1 VLTHNYDSGGK
12 LSSLQGVKGDFT
24 YDYLKTMTYDKF
36 GQRVFTKYAND
47 TTATYSYE
55 EDRRRLSNI
64 IATDTSRIFMDN
76 SYSYDNMQNILGV
89 SNAAAVPA
97 GSSEFGGE
105 TSQSFS
111 YDNLYQLKNAEG
123 SWTAR
128 QGHQYRYNLEMGYD
142 TIGNIK
148 SKRQLHEKL
157 PYDGDKWVE
166 EHKTTYDWTYDH
178 TAKQPHA
185 PTKIGNRTFSYDL
198 NGNQTGW
205 ENTLNAN
212 NRVIEWDEE
221 NRITTVSDN
230 GHTSYYVY
238 DAGGERTLKR
248 SAQGETFYVNPY
260 FVIREGQVA
269 SKHFFA
275 GSQRVATKLTK
286 QESQTVHGK
295 GGNDKPAKIIYE
307 KEQYFYHPDH
317 LGSSS
322 FVTDEKGEVYEH
334 LEYFPFGETF
344 AHEHSNTQV
353 TPYRFTGKELDEVT
367 GLYYYGARYY
377 DPRTSVW
384 QSPDPILNEYMSGQT
399 NGGVFN
405 PSNLSL
411 FTYTYNNP
419 VNLVDPDGNS
429 PISVLAKQIVKQGIK
444 EGLKTYA
451 NKQIKGRLSRYM
463 TKDMSKQFKKDLDD
477 VLGSLDS
484 SWWEVGLELVPVA
497 GDLYGATKFGK
508 KIAGAHK
515 KLQALENKYVGE
527 IADKLKN
534 TPAGKKFKKN
544 MRNAGVR
551 DARKDQ
557 SEGVDGL
564 GIKYEK
570 GQGIEG
576 HHKELVSENPSRM
589 SDPSNLEFMKKE
601 DHIKVHQGE

>member
-1 VLTHNYDSGGK
+1 
-12 LSSLQGVKGDFT
+12 
-24 YDYLKTMTYDKF
+24 
-36 GQRVFTKYAND
+36 
-47 TTATYSYE
+47 
-55 EDRRRLSNI
+55 
-64 IATDTSRIFMDN
+64 
-76 SYSYDNMQNILGV
+76 
-89 SNAAAVPA
+89 
-97 GSSEFGGE
+97 
-105 TSQSFS
+105 
-111 YDNLYQLKNAEG
+111 
-123 SWTAR
+123 
-128 QGHQYRYNLEMGYD
+128 MGYD

-148 SKRQLHEKL
+148 SKTQLHEKL
-157 PYDGDKWVE
+157 PYEGDKWIE
-166 EHKTTYDWTYDH
+166 QQKTTYDWTYEH

-185 PTKIGNRTFSYDL
+185 PTKIGNRTFTYDL

-205 ENTLNAN
+205 ENTQNAN

-344 AHEHSNTQV
+344 AHEHSNTQI

-384 QSPDPILNEYMSGQT
+384 QSPDPILDQYMSGQT

-405 PSNLSL
+405 PKNLSL
-411 FTYTYNNP
+411 FSYTYNNP
-419 VNLVDPDGNS
+419 VNFIDPDGNLVFPNPFELS
-429 PISVLAKQIVKQGIK
+429 PTDIALVKYFYAGNKKYFDESGNKKYFDASNVRNTKQIYKGTNAVKDMRKNLKKQMYSF
-444 EGLKTYA
+444 LKTVDNLNEPITKEFSTKGNYSVESDEIYSLGRGEHKA
-451 NKQIKGRLSRYM
+451 KACCQILQEKKKNIFNCKVTYSTIDKFEDPIDLKEDGYTDKYHNLGGDPFTFAIKAEETINIQIKNNNG
-463 TKDMSKQFKKDLDD
+463 
-477 VLGSLDS
+477 
-484 SWWEVGLELVPVA
+484 
-497 GDLYGATKFGK
+497 
-508 KIAGAHK
+508 
-515 KLQALENKYVGE
+515 ENK
-527 IADKLKN
+527 
-534 TPAGKKFKKN
+534 
-544 MRNAGVR
+544 
-551 DARKDQ
+551 
-557 SEGVDGL
+557 
-564 GIKYEK
+564 
-570 GQGIEG
+570 
-576 HHKELVSENPSRM
+576 
-589 SDPSNLEFMKKE
+589 
-601 DHIKVHQGE
+601 

>member
-1 VLTHNYDSGGK
+1 VG
-12 LSSLQGVKGDFT
+12 SSL
-24 YDYLKTMTYDKF
+24 
-36 GQRVFTKYAND
+36 
-47 TTATYSYE
+47 
-55 EDRRRLSNI
+55 
-64 IATDTSRIFMDN
+64 
-76 SYSYDNMQNILGV
+76 
-89 SNAAAVPA
+89 
-97 GSSEFGGE
+97 FGGE

-111 YDNLYQLKNAEG
+111 YDNLYQLTSAEG
-123 SWTAR
+123 SWTSR
-128 QGHQYRYNLEMGYD
+128 QGHQHRYDLAMGYD

-148 SKRQLHEKL
+148 SKTQLHEKL
-157 PYDGDKWVE
+157 PYEGDKWIE
-166 EHKTTYDWTYDH
+166 QQKTTYDWTYEH

-185 PTKIGNRTFSYDL
+185 PTKIGNRTFTYDL

-205 ENTLNAN
+205 ENTQNAN

-384 QSPDPILNEYMSGQT
+384 QSPDPILDEYMDGKP

-405 PSNLSL
+405 PRNLHMFS
-411 FTYTYNNP
+411 YTYNNP
-419 VNLVDPDGNS
+419 VNLVDPNGEFTDELGAIVTGIVIIGKFVAKHAFKKMNTATSTYKAKHKIAKAQYTKVQADIASVYTMLNNEDAGHNGGKNSQDISGGTIGAALHEATTGKPTKGKWHGKKTNDALTKVRGIRKFIKGKGIVMNKRQKNLLNRQIDALQKPLEKTVEIFRNS
-429 PISVLAKQIVKQGIK
+429 P
-444 EGLKTYA
+444 
-451 NKQIKGRLSRYM
+451 
-463 TKDMSKQFKKDLDD
+463 
-477 VLGSLDS
+477 
-484 SWWEVGLELVPVA
+484 LVP
-497 GDLYGATKFGK
+497 
-508 KIAGAHK
+508 
-515 KLQALENKYVGE
+515 ENAKP
-527 IADKLKN
+527 KSRS
-534 TPAGKKFKKN
+534 AGKK
-544 MRNAGVR
+544 
-551 DARKDQ
+551 
-557 SEGVDGL
+557 
-564 GIKYEK
+564 
-570 GQGIEG
+570 
-576 HHKELVSENPSRM
+576 
-589 SDPSNLEFMKKE
+589 
-601 DHIKVHQGE
+601 